1 MIQVEEPARR
11 RGNIRPRGSSLQ
23 VRLFAGKD
31 PVTGRD
37 VYLTASIPGTDK
49 KARKKAEDKLA
60 EFRTQ
65 VTKQRSTPSS
75 MKLDY
80 AIHEWMR
87 TSEHEDS
94 TREGYLGYI
103 TRTIRPTLGDVPITK
118 ITARM
123 TGELLHRVAALPD
136 AVRRAAVHRAQG
148 GRGARLH
155 DGEVRAA
162 CVQADGCLNRP
173 SDPLDSQ
180 RHVGCCCAGDWIS
193 TKSYGGRQAAQAE
206 ATAARS
212 TVTGGGG
219 PVGGSGVRDG
229 RRLGDAGLVGDD
241 HGHPAWQ
248 GMRIAVVARRS

>member
-49 KARKKAEDKLA
+49 KAGKKAEDKLA

-180 RHVGCCCAGDWIS
+180 RHVGCCCAGGLDQHEILRRPPSGPGRSHRSPIHRHRRWWPS
-193 TKSYGGRQAAQAE
+193 WWERRSRWTTTGGRW
-206 ATAARS
+206 
-212 TVTGGGG
+212 
-219 PVGGSGVRDG
+219 SG
-229 RRLGDAGLVGDD
+229 
-241 HGHPAWQ
+241 W
-248 GMRIAVVARRS
+248 